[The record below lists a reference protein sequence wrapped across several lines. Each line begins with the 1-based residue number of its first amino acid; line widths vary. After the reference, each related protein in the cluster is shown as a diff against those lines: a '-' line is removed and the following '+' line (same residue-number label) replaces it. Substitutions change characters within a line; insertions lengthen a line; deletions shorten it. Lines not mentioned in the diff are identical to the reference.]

1 MRNLKNE
8 VRALHEV
15 VIEKTSFS
23 GKGLDALGKQVVFSV
38 LRQFFELQ
46 AITHELLD
54 KPLNQKHIDLEL
66 LIMCGLYAVDHLAQ
80 PVHTSVNAAVETSK
94 AFNKA
99 WARGLVNATLRRYLR
114 DAQNIRHKALTSD
127 AAISNHPDWF
137 TASVQQY
144 WPEHYQHI
152 IDANNTP
159 APMHLR
165 INCQK
170 ISRDDYITK
179 LKAEDLGCIES
190 QHSPNCLTLMEPV
203 PVERLPAFKQGFVSV
218 QDEAAQLATLIFK
231 PVAGDHILDACAA
244 PGSKSCHLLEV
255 EPGITLTSIDSNSDR
270 LAMVQDNFTRLG
282 LQGDIIHQ
290 DLLQIDDDQLACFDK
305 ILLDAPCSAT
315 GVIRRHPDI
324 KLLRQA
330 NDIDKLVS
338 IQRQLLENCWRM
350 LKPEGSLVYV
360 TCSILPQENEH
371 LVTAFV
377 QQHSDAETIDI
388 PLSIGHRQ
396 SLGYQLLPTVGSHDG
411 FYFAHLKKTS
421 ASIML

>member
-1 MRNLKNE
+1 M
-8 VRALHEV
+8 
-15 VIEKTSFS
+15 
-23 GKGLDALGKQVVFSV
+23 
-38 LRQFFELQ
+38 
-46 AITHELLD
+46 
-54 KPLNQKHIDLEL
+54 
-66 LIMCGLYAVDHLAQ
+66 
-80 PVHTSVNAAVETSK
+80 
-94 AFNKA
+94 
-99 WARGLVNATLRRYLR
+99 
-114 DAQNIRHKALTSD
+114 
-127 AAISNHPDWF
+127 
-137 TASVQQY
+137 
-144 WPEHYQHI
+144 
-152 IDANNTP
+152 
-159 APMHLR
+159 
-165 INCQK
+165 
-170 ISRDDYITK
+170 
-179 LKAEDLGCIES
+179 
-190 QHSPNCLTLMEPV
+190 
-203 PVERLPAFKQGFVSV
+203 
-218 QDEAAQLATLIFK
+218 
-231 PVAGDHILDACAA
+231 
-244 PGSKSCHLLEV
+244 
-255 EPGITLTSIDSNSDR
+255 
-270 LAMVQDNFTRLG
+270 
-282 LQGDIIHQ
+282 QGDIIHQ